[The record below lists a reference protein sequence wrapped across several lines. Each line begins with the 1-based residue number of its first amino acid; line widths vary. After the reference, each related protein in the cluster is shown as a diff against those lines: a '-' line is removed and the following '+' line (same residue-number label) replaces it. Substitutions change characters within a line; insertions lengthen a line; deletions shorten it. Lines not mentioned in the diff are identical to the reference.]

1 MPNIVLYTSCI
12 LSFLNLTTCE
22 IDIIIEEPIKEIK
35 EVLPIAFTNLIN
47 ELNK

>member
-22 IDIIIEEPIKEIK
+22 IDIIIEEPIKEK
-35 EVLPIAFTNLIN
+35 SEKHRYMCMYN
-47 ELNK
+47 